1 MKTLDDYL
9 TYRNTQNLPSLQ
21 STEDRHIK
29 ALYERIAAKA
39 LEELQHYKATT
50 NAHAQAH
57 AQGRDSLDTYLAN
70 ARPQQGMVDKD
81 IKTLQYFLKDKD
93 SALRQLLL
101 RSSLNRKKRMMGRVG
116 A

>member
-21 STEDRHIK
+21 STEDRNIK

-39 LEELQHYKATT
+39 LEELQHYKATK
-50 NAHAQAH
+50 NAHEH
-57 AQGRDSLDTYLAN
+57 AQRRDSFDTYLAN

-101 RSSLNRKKRMMGRVG
+101 RSSMNRRKRMMG